1 MTPPQGE
8 LLFQSPINWP
18 QEWVHF
24 AGWADMAFAGMGLVM
39 GALLIIWWRQQSA
52 RWYSVFAA
60 TLLVGMLLNISS
72 FFVFVVPPHYAGC
85 VVACPG
91 RLGYPMPFATVGL
104 DGATKLYLLDFL
116 LNLLLLWL
124 ICLGGTVFWRV
135 LSGALELPY
144 RSRRFRFFFFLLVV
158 ILPWALLPR
167 FLNPPQIDARG
178 EDLRI
183 SVNARR
189 AAELTYDITGLW
201 IHRLAVEDIRYT
213 PLQVPSIFGGADQPR
228 AQVCLRG
235 YTWFY
240 IPWQRYLV
248 TLDRTGVTALNL
260 ERLPLDG
267 SCWDA
272 LPVQE

>member
-1 MTPPQGE
+1 MTPWQAAI
-8 LLFQSPINWP
+8 LFQSPTNWP
-18 QEWVHF
+18 KDWVHF
-24 AGWADMAFAGMGLVM
+24 AGWPDLAFAGMGLVM
-39 GALLIIWWRQQSA
+39 GTLLIIWWRQQSA
-52 RWYSVFAA
+52 RWYSVFAG
-60 TLLVGMLLNISS
+60 TLLLGMLLNISS
-72 FFVFVVPPHYAGC
+72 FFIFVVPPHYAGC
-85 VVACPG
+85 VVGCPG

-144 RSRRFRFFFFLLVV
+144 RSRRFRFFFFLLMV
-158 ILPWALLPR
+158 ILPWGLLPR

-213 PLQVPSIFGGADQPR
+213 PLQVPAIFGGADQPR

-272 LPVQE
+272 RPALE